1 MSLFT
6 KREHSLFFSWLKK
19 SSFLK
24 LMLLLNFM
32 IRWSWNILYL
42 FNISMMLNKWIIRW
56 FWVNVTT
63 KAQPICLSKYTTTTS
78 SNIKCRLWLTFF
90 DVPFLIY
97 FNIFGVMYQK
107 KQDRFATCFKTCG
120 KNSCF
125 FFKRVENYSY
135 EQMPQAWVWA
145 HHISTLVR
153 LLPDHRI
160 IYVTYF
166 CLRATVII
174 LVWGSI

>member
-1 MSLFT
+1 MTAPTFW
-6 KREHSLFFSWLKK
+6 H
-19 SSFLK
+19 
-24 LMLLLNFM
+24 
-32 IRWSWNILYL
+32 ILYL

-63 KAQPICLSKYTTTTS
+63 KALPICLSKYTTTTS

-120 KNSCF
+120 KNSWGF
-125 FFKRVENYSY
+125 VVTSTQNHPIKHLYNIIEILFLFKIFE
-135 EQMPQAWVWA
+135 
-145 HHISTLVR
+145 
-153 LLPDHRI
+153 DHRI
-160 IYVTYF
+160 KKFDNNIDLNRKLKIYNKNNISMMF
-166 CLRATVII
+166 K
-174 LVWGSI
+174 